1 MNEYGIVLENE
12 DLKKYTTFG
21 IGGKCKYLIE
31 VKNENCL
38 INLLK
43 YLKNNNIK
51 YYILG
56 NGSNV
61 ILDDSYFD
69 GVVIRLNNLN
79 KITID
84 DKFVT
89 ASCGVKLGFLN
100 NVCLQESLVSLTFA
114 SLIPGTVGASVMG
127 NAGCY
132 NHDMM
137 EYVYKVKVL
146 TKNFEVKEIL
156 KSEIKYGYRF
166 TNLNDY
172 IILSVTF
179 ILEKGDPIKALK
191 DMKENNEKRLQ
202 SQPINEKC
210 VGSIFK
216 NPENASSGKLID
228 SLNLK
233 GYHINDAKISEKHA
247 NFIVNEGNASFED
260 VIELIKFIK
269 IKVFENY
276 GISLETEPIIVR
288 WSLL

>member
-1 MNEYGIVLENE
+1 MSTNIQAKANLIWEVATKLVGVYKPHEYGKVILPMTVLKRFDDILKPTKEAV
-12 DLKKYTTFG
+12 LKKYE
-21 IGGKCKYLIE
+21 E
-31 VKNENCL
+31 V
-38 INLLK
+38 
-43 YLKNNNIK
+43 
-51 YYILG
+51 
-56 NGSNV
+56 
-61 ILDDSYFD
+61 
-69 GVVIRLNNLN
+69 
-79 KITID
+79 
-84 DKFVT
+84 
-89 ASCGVKLGFLN
+89 
-100 NVCLQESLVSLTFA
+100 
-114 SLIPGTVGASVMG
+114 
-127 NAGCY
+127 
-132 NHDMM
+132 
-137 EYVYKVKVL
+137 
-146 TKNFEVKEIL
+146 KNFEVKEIL

-191 DMKENNEKRLQ
+191 DMKENNEKRLN
-202 SQPINEKC
+202 SQPLNEKC